1 MINAN
6 FDQVIAADA
15 QTRLGLFN
23 STAQRLGTTPQNVE
37 KDFWVCWTL
46 DQLFNGLPEGGP
58 RLLFKGGTSLSKG
71 YGLISRFSEDV
82 DVTVFREDL
91 GEGQCLTALE
101 ALSGKKRKAWLEHL
115 AETCAG
121 YIQGPLREHLSELAA
136 AASVRAG
143 LAAGALRIEPEPGE
157 PQNLSLIYP
166 SATAADAYI
175 PSQVKIE
182 SGAKSAL
189 DPNRALTIT
198 PYLKDE
204 MSGLDLTVAG
214 VTTVDPERTF
224 WDKVLILHGL
234 RAAYEAKGVLRGEGQ
249 RVSRHYYDLHCLLT
263 SEEGERAIADKAL
276 AVDCALHAKLFFHR
290 PDANLEAARP
300 PTYAITPHDD
310 MTARLAQDYGLM
322 QRMIFG
328 APPAFEAVLDSIAR
342 LEALVNQPSEA

>member
-15 QTRLGLFN
+15 DTRRGLFN
-23 STAQRLGTTPQNVE
+23 TTAQGLGTTPQNVE

-71 YGLISRFSEDV
+71 FSLISRFSEDV
-82 DVTVFREDL
+82 DITVFREDL
-91 GEGQCLTALE
+91 GERDALPALA
-101 ALSGKKRKAWLEHL
+101 ALSGKKRKAWLENL
-115 AETCAG
+115 AQTCAG
-121 YIQGPLREHLSELAA
+121 YIQGALRAQLTELAA
-136 AASVRAG
+136 ATSVRAG
-143 LAAGALRIEPEPGE
+143 LAAGALRVEPEPDE
-157 PQNLSLIYP
+157 PQNLLLIYP
-166 SATAADAYI
+166 SATATDAYI

-198 PYLKDE
+198 PYLAKDVD
-204 MSGLDLTVAG
+204 GLDLTVNG

-234 RAAYEAKGVLRGEGQ
+234 RAAFEAKGVLRGEGQ
-249 RVSRHYYDLHCLLT
+249 RVSRHYYDLHRLMDAD
-263 SEEGERAIADKAL
+263 EGARAIADRDL
-276 AVDCALHAKLFFHR
+276 AANCTLHAKLFFNR
-290 PDANLEAARP
+290 PDANLEAAHP
-300 PTYAITPHDD
+300 PTYALMPHDD
-310 MTARLAQDYGLM
+310 MKVRLAQDYELM

-328 APPAFEAVLDSIAR
+328 APPSFDAVLDSIAR
-342 LEALVNQPSEA
+342 LETLANLVPEA